1 MLGKLLDS
9 LSYHIEKNLEESIYK
24 NETFIENKWNTI
36 EELVILWTKRP
47 MITVSLLIIIF
58 LVNSCFFFLF
68 RNIFSEI
75 SLFGDNSWGNLVN
88 WQNNFLSTQITIIGL
103 IFPLVIG
110 LVSFLIQ
117 NKSSQRA
124 LWKIYMYYSAVKI
137 LGFSSLSLCV
147 VIILIQL
154 IHPWL
159 NYQFEVAITINI
171 VFWLLFNIFLLA
183 WFLYATFD
191 FISTEKRSEIV
202 LRYCINEMI
211 INEIKHRLANLLP
224 QDIFKNSNE
233 DNEEPKVYPFHPFSE
248 KFDGLFK
255 IDFSDYRYVDDIHFR
270 ILKFATFIWTF
281 RNKNYKG
288 DIPTLYLPVSGVGKR
303 KLYNLAYSQNA
314 KINFLEK
321 FLIIIAYSFRKT
333 SRLEESNF
341 DSIMH
346 ALISNVEDS
355 LKEKDERLF
364 EIAIDELAYWII
376 QIFKTASFKNDSGE
390 IDNWILLPDGNFFGY
405 SIIQNL
411 SKEFYKINKKSIE
424 LLKYSDTYF
433 RKICYFNLQ
442 IFGYKNKFLPAKVIE
457 ELFKNHYYIWV
468 LLLKEINSLEN
479 KEKYLMIYISSWE
492 YWISSSKFNLKD
504 EENIDYL
511 IDTYLNHLQ
520 TSSEHVIS
528 ALNVND
534 VEASLLSTDMLI
546 YWNYQAFHMFRKARN
561 HYKFKSKLLK
571 PSILKSDFESE
582 YLNKE
587 RLNDYLFHDNSKDNK
602 TALVISFENLW
613 KEVCIVT
620 AIYIF
625 YKYKEVFSEDI
636 KKVVL
641 SLLNQERIYD
651 NSMNLLLQ
659 RSKQIETNTIFESY
673 LYNTYPLI
681 NIVQSGYSAYLIEL
695 FEKINTKS
703 LISGRTYTCRSI
715 EISSLSQTIK
725 CFMIGNST
733 NIWKLSKELND
744 FIKSPLF
751 EYEARES
758 LIYEIN
764 KFKYLKDTDD
774 KLMDDIKLLFGDK
787 DIELKIDN
795 YQKSIENIIE
805 ELENY
810 QNEILVNAII
820 DNEKVDSLNLIYSK
834 EVFTNFDYMPYTLF
848 NDIKFDNLKEKYT
861 KKIDFAIDKKYL
873 SKDINFIDIN
883 KYLENRNN
891 DNILDIKQNLVNI
904 IFDKVLLNMKVKK
917 EINFENVETLLL
929 NVLEDAQKLIESN
942 FTPIIFVCSDDIEWE
957 LKNEIYNKKFQNF
970 SIEQFENKE
979 ESYIC
984 HIDNIEVYELYVN
997 DGDYLILTSLEMFD
1011 EVLFNKF
1018 ANNVYSKIDV
1028 LDTDCET
1035 EKMIS
1040 FSYGMKLKFKKI
1052 DSYKY
1057 YLQNKLN

>member
-9 LSYHIEKNLEESIYK
+9 LSYRIEKNLEESIYK
-24 NETFIENKWNTI
+24 NETYSQNRWNTI
-36 EELVILWTKRP
+36 EKLIILWTKKP
-47 MITVSLLIIIF
+47 MITVFLLIIIF
-58 LVNSCFFFLF
+58 LINTYFFFLF
-68 RNIFSEI
+68 RNTFSKIF
-75 SLFGDNSWGNLVN
+75 LFGNNSWGNLVS

-110 LVSFLIQ
+110 FVSFLIQ

-124 LWKIYMYYSAVKI
+124 LWKIYMYYSGVKI
-137 LGFSSLSLCV
+137 LGFSSLSLSA
-147 VIILIQL
+147 VIIFVQL

-159 NYQFEVAITINI
+159 NYQLEVAISINI
-171 VFWLLFNIFLLA
+171 VFWLLFNVFLLA

-224 QDIFKNSNE
+224 QTIFKNSN
-233 DNEEPKVYPFHPFSE
+233 DNKEPEVYPFHPFTE
-248 KFDGLFK
+248 KSDDSYK
-255 IDFSDYRYVDDIHFR
+255 INFNDYKYVDDIHFR

-288 DIPTLYLPVSGVGKR
+288 NTPTLYLPVSGTGKG
-303 KLYNLAYSQNA
+303 KSYNLAYSQNA

-321 FLIIIAYSFRKT
+321 FLIRSAYSFRKT

-341 DSIMH
+341 DSIIH

-364 EIAIDELAYWII
+364 EIAVDELAYWII
-376 QIFKTASFKNDSGE
+376 QIFKTASFKNDNGE
-390 IDNWILLPDGNFFGY
+390 MDNWILLPDGNFFGY

-411 SKEFYKINKKSIE
+411 SKEFYKINKKSID

-433 RKICYFNLQ
+433 RKMCYFNLR
-442 IFGYKNKFLPAKVIE
+442 IFGYKNKFLPSKVIE

-492 YWISSSKFNLKD
+492 SWISSSKFDLKN

-511 IDTYLNHLQ
+511 IDIYLNHLQ
-520 TSSEHVIS
+520 TSSEHIIN
-528 ALNVND
+528 ALNTNNI
-534 VEASLLSTDMLI
+534 EASLLSTDMLI
-546 YWNYQAFHMFRKARN
+546 YWNYQAFHMFRKVRN

-582 YLNKE
+582 YLDKE
-587 RLNDYLFHDNSKDNK
+587 KLNNYLFPENSKNIK

-613 KEVCIVT
+613 KEVCIISGV
-620 AIYIF
+620 YIF
-625 YKYKEVFSEDI
+625 YRYKEVFSDDI

-641 SLLNQERIYD
+641 SLLNQERIY
-651 NSMNLLLQ
+651 NNNMNLLSQ
-659 RSKQIETNTIFESY
+659 ISKQIETHTIFESY
-673 LYNTYPLI
+673 LYNTYPLT
-681 NIVQSGYSAYLIEL
+681 NIIQSGYSAYLIKL
-695 FEKINTKS
+695 FERINKKS
-703 LISGRTYTCRSI
+703 LISGRTYTSRSI
-715 EISSLSQTIK
+715 ELSSLSQTIK
-725 CFMIGNST
+725 CFLIGNST
-733 NIWKLSKELND
+733 NIWKLSKEIND

-751 EYEARES
+751 EYEARKS
-758 LIYEIN
+758 FIREIN
-764 KFKYLKDTDD
+764 NFRYSKDIDD
-774 KLMDDIKLLFGDK
+774 KLIDDVKLLFGEEN
-787 DIELKIDN
+787 IELKIEN
-795 YQKSIENIIE
+795 YKKSIENIIE

-810 QNEILVNAII
+810 QNEILVNAVI

-834 EVFTNFDYMPYTLF
+834 EVFKNLDYIPYSLF
-848 NDIKFDNLKEKYT
+848 NNIKFDNLKEKYT
-861 KKIDFAIDKKYL
+861 KKIDFTIDKKYL

-883 KYLENRNN
+883 KYFENINN
-891 DNILDIKQNLVNI
+891 YNISDIKQNLVNI
-904 IFDKVLLNMKVKK
+904 IFDKVLSNMKVKK
-917 EINFENVETLLL
+917 EINFENLETLLL

-942 FTPIIFVCSDDIEWE
+942 FTPIIFVCSDDIKWE
-957 LKNEIYNKKFQNF
+957 LKNEIHDKKFQDF

-1011 EVLFNKF
+1011 EIIFNKF

-1040 FSYGMKLKFKKI
+1040 FSYGMKLNFKEKS
-1052 DSYKY
+1052 SYKCI
-1057 YLQNKLN
+1057 LKNKSN

>member
-1 MLGKLLDS
+1 
-9 LSYHIEKNLEESIYK
+9 
-24 NETFIENKWNTI
+24 
-36 EELVILWTKRP
+36 
-47 MITVSLLIIIF
+47 
-58 LVNSCFFFLF
+58 
-68 RNIFSEI
+68 
-75 SLFGDNSWGNLVN
+75 
-88 WQNNFLSTQITIIGL
+88 
-103 IFPLVIG
+103 
-110 LVSFLIQ
+110 
-117 NKSSQRA
+117 
-124 LWKIYMYYSAVKI
+124 
-137 LGFSSLSLCV
+137 
-147 VIILIQL
+147 
-154 IHPWL
+154 
-159 NYQFEVAITINI
+159 
-171 VFWLLFNIFLLA
+171 
-183 WFLYATFD
+183 
-191 FISTEKRSEIV
+191 
-202 LRYCINEMI
+202 
-211 INEIKHRLANLLP
+211 
-224 QDIFKNSNE
+224 
-233 DNEEPKVYPFHPFSE
+233 
-248 KFDGLFK
+248 
-255 IDFSDYRYVDDIHFR
+255 
-270 ILKFATFIWTF
+270 
-281 RNKNYKG
+281 
-288 DIPTLYLPVSGVGKR
+288 
-303 KLYNLAYSQNA
+303 
-314 KINFLEK
+314 
-321 FLIIIAYSFRKT
+321 
-333 SRLEESNF
+333 
-341 DSIMH
+341 
-346 ALISNVEDS
+346 
-355 LKEKDERLF
+355 
-364 EIAIDELAYWII
+364 
-376 QIFKTASFKNDSGE
+376 
-390 IDNWILLPDGNFFGY
+390 
-405 SIIQNL
+405 
-411 SKEFYKINKKSIE
+411 
-424 LLKYSDTYF
+424 
-433 RKICYFNLQ
+433 
-442 IFGYKNKFLPAKVIE
+442 
-457 ELFKNHYYIWV
+457 
-468 LLLKEINSLEN
+468 
-479 KEKYLMIYISSWE
+479 
-492 YWISSSKFNLKD
+492 
-504 EENIDYL
+504 
-511 IDTYLNHLQ
+511 
-520 TSSEHVIS
+520 
-528 ALNVND
+528 
-534 VEASLLSTDMLI
+534 MLI